1 MRRVARALI
10 DLQALRHN
18 LARVRSLAP
27 ASRVM
32 AVIKADAYGHG
43 MLSVAQA
50 LEQADGFAVT
60 CVAEALYLRDAGIR
74 HPLLVLQGFADADDL
89 SAIVEN
95 GISAVVH
102 EPNQLKLL
110 EATSLTKPIN
120 TWLKIDTGMRRLGFD
135 PADTERIYQRL
146 CALSMVRNMP
156 TLMTHLAYADD
167 RADPRTRL
175 QLAQFDQIVAKL
187 KVESSIAN
195 SAAVLRLP
203 ASHRQWVR
211 PGIMLYGSSP
221 FLDGDAEH
229 DGLKPAMT
237 LQAPLIA
244 IKRCRRGDTV
254 GYGGSYTC
262 PEDMPIGVAAIGYGD
277 GYPRHAPSG
286 TPVLIGGKRAQLV
299 GRVSMDMI
307 TIDLR
312 NIKAPMV
319 GDQVIAWGQGL
330 SVDEVARHAGTIS
343 YEILCNAGHCVTRE
357 DLDLVDGGAVSIEQA
372 SVTIK

>member
-89 SAIVEN
+89 SAIAEN

-102 EPNQLKLL
+102 EPAQLRLL
-110 EATSLTKPIN
+110 ESTIVKKPVDV
-120 TWLKIDTGMRRLGFD
+120 WLKVDTGMHRLGFP
-135 PADTERIYQRL
+135 PADTQWIYRRL
-146 CALSMVRNMP
+146 SALSTVCGAP
-156 TLMTHLAYADD
+156 TVMTHLAYADD
-167 RADPRTRL
+167 RVDPRTQL
-175 QLAQFDQIVAKL
+175 QLAQFDQIVATL

-195 SAAVLRLP
+195 SAAVLSLP

-221 FLDGDAEH
+221 FLDGDAVQ

-244 IKRCRRGDTV
+244 IKRCQRGDTV

-286 TPVLIGGKRAQLV
+286 TPVLVADNRAQLV

-312 NIKAPMV
+312 NIKAPKV

-357 DLDLVDGGAVSIEQA
+357 DLDLADGGAVSVEQA
-372 SVTIK
+372 